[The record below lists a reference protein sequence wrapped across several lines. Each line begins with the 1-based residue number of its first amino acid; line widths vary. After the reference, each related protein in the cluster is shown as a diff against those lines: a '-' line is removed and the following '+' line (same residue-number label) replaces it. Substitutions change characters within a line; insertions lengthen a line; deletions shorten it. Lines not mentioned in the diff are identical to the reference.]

1 MRIDK
6 ETGGSGSSSPEPK
19 KPEPESA
26 ELTDLKKRIGDIKH
40 LLEANL
46 VSSGAARD
54 LEKSLKE
61 YEDRAKFLELSP
73 DESTKH

>member
-1 MRIDK
+1 MRIEK
-6 ETGGSGSSSPEPK
+6 ETGGGGSPEPEPK

-46 VSSGAARD
+46 VSSGAARE

-61 YEDRAKFLELSP
+61 YEDRVKFLELP